1 MKIFNLPDL
10 GEGLAEAEIVRWHV
24 NTGDYIKADNP
35 LLAVET
41 AKAIVEVPSPFS
53 GVIKATHGK
62 PGDTVATG
70 ALLVEFEADATEGDP
85 VDRAVNSA
93 RGAAIPANRVTT
105 SHPGIAAPTNR
116 ATTSHPGIA
125 TPTNRATTS
134 APATAAPGTRATD
147 SGTVVGSMPTSDE
160 DYLEAPMSNTGGNV
174 VGNPAADYAS
184 APDRVRAVPAA
195 RALAKRLSIDI
206 TQIRGTGRGGLVTVD
221 DVLHMT
227 AVGGL
232 LARTA
237 AVHTAGERMTNS
249 DARAGS
255 TTANGWLSRAVET
268 GEAEKLRG
276 PRRAM
281 AQSMALARDS
291 VAGCTLFDDADLHNW
306 HPEQDITSRILRAI
320 AEGCAAE
327 PGLNAWFDGEALTRR
342 IWSHVDVAIAVDT
355 PEGLIVPVVRN
366 IGGRPVAELRRD
378 VDKLK
383 RNTQDRT
390 VSPKDLRDF
399 TFMLS
404 NFGMIAGRYATPVVV
419 PPAVAILGC
428 GRLSHDVIAIESG
441 GIEAHLRMPLSLTFD
456 HRCVT
461 GGEAA
466 RFLAAVI
473 RDLQKGN

>member
-24 NTGDYIKADNP
+24 NTGDYIKADDP
-35 LLAVET
+35 MLAVET
-41 AKAIVEVPSPFS
+41 AKAIVEVPAPFS

-70 ALLVEFEADATEGDP
+70 ALLVEFEADATGNDP
-85 VDRAVNSA
+85 ANHA
-93 RGAAIPANRVTT
+93 TTTAWGTATPANR
-105 SHPGIAAPTNR
+105 
-116 ATTSHPGIA
+116 
-125 TPTNRATTS
+125 TPTS
-134 APATAAPGTRATD
+134 SATAPGATD

-160 DYLEAPMSNTGGNV
+160 DYVEAPIFDTTGSVKANATGSP
-174 VGNPAADYAS
+174 GDTSTPA
-184 APDRVRAVPAA
+184 RVRAVPAA
-195 RALAKRLSIDI
+195 RALAQRLSIDI
-206 TQIRGTGRGGLVTVD
+206 AQIRGTGRGELVTVD
-221 DVLHMT
+221 DVLQM
-227 AVGGL
+227 AGAGRPR
-232 LARTA
+232 ADAAAGRT
-237 AVHTAGERMTNS
+237 TGERVTNS
-249 DARAGS
+249 DVRLGTGDEPDRRAEHAANRAGLPDNAGDS
-255 TTANGWLSRAVET
+255 RRPFATGANASLSHVGT
-268 GEAEKLRG
+268 SDAEKLRG

-281 AQSMALARDS
+281 AHSMANARDN
-291 VAGCTLFDDADLHNW
+291 VVGCTLFDDADLNDW
-306 HPEQDITSRILRAI
+306 HAEQDITSRILRAI

-342 IWSHVDVAIAVDT
+342 IFSQIDVAIAVDT

-366 IGGRPVAELRRD
+366 IGGRPVAELRRN

-383 RNTQDRT
+383 RNTRERT
-390 VSPKDLRDF
+390 VSPEDLRDF

-428 GRLSHDVIAIESG
+428 GRLSHDVVATKSG
-441 GIEAHLRMPLSLTFD
+441 AIEAHPRMPLSLTFD